1 MRKDNDMQDIAMKEE
16 MAQFLKRKFRNVKH
30 PTFTSKEFIDKWVID
45 DYFIDMYEYYSDMNF
60 KAGYEPRY
68 FYGWQTYGE
77 TLTTKCKSAIP
88 KVLYVLDGET
98 TEFKNIYSASKL
110 LGKRLRE
117 MRQLFF
123 YGKRSSNE
131 FLLPDN
137 HYFFEEG
144 ELYYDDGVADT
155 FVKL

>member
-1 MRKDNDMQDIAMKEE
+1 MQDIAMKEE
-16 MAQFLKRKFRNVKH
+16 MTQFLKKKYRSIKDSSYK
-30 PTFTSKEFIDKWVID
+30 SGEFIDKWTMSQ
-45 DYFIDMYEYYSDMNF
+45 YFIDMYEYYSDMNF
-60 KAGYEPRY
+60 KSGYEPKY
-68 FYGWQTYGE
+68 DCGWYAHGE
-77 TLTTKCKSAIP
+77 IITIKCKSAIP